1 MILGIP
7 KLALDGRAPQ
17 NVSEW
22 LEVATW
28 NLVPS
33 AKTRVRPEIETH
45 YAETVQTR
53 LALGASEA
61 TAQSAALT
69 DLGDAQAAARRFRQ
83 EYLTTEDIAAL
94 KGTKEISLRA
104 WQWISLSF
112 LLMLGISFFLAWTSV
127 PALRTRDLLFTVP
140 IPVGGLIWAGLGM
153 TQSALSR
160 RKLTLKSVRQISR
173 LEMINKLIIF
183 ALNFTLLTQMLMDP
197 AQGVIKEMLHLYLS
211 IKMGIGIL
219 LVGLL
224 VFSFTSVIRRD
235 FRLRKKLAAANED
248 DLPPPDTA
256 SA

>member
-127 PALRTRDLLFTVP
+127 PALRASTLLTAT
-140 IPVGGLIWAGLGM
+140 IPVGGLIWADLGM

-248 DLPPPDTA
+248 DLPPLDST

>member
-127 PALRTRDLLFTVP
+127 PALRASTLLTAT
-140 IPVGGLIWAGLGM
+140 IPVGGLIWADLGM

-160 RKLTLKSVRQISR
+160 RKLTLKSVRQIST
-173 LEMINKLIIF
+173 LETINKLMIF
-183 ALNFTLLTQMLMDP
+183 GLNFTLLTQMLLDP

-235 FRLRKKLAAANED
+235 SRLRKKLAAANED

>member
-127 PALRTRDLLFTVP
+127 PALRASTLLTAT
-140 IPVGGLIWAGLGM
+140 IPVGGLIWADLGM

-160 RKLTLKSVRQISR
+160 RKLTLKSVRQIST
-173 LEMINKLIIF
+173 LETINKLMIF
-183 ALNFTLLTQMLMDP
+183 GLNFTLLTQMLLDP

-248 DLPPPDTA
+248 DLPPLDST